1 MTDATVSTPVT
12 ATGLEPALEP
22 ASSSRAQNRKARK
35 NAAKDP
41 KRKITWD
48 RVWAQRALLA
58 MAVPLLMYQIL
69 FKYVPVYGW
78 AIAFQN
84 FKPARGSSPW
94 PGDRSLWN
102 QQWVG
107 LENFHNLFTGVMG
120 ERFIRV
126 VINTIGQSVLTLT
139 VGTFGAIVLALLLN
153 EVKNLPFKRILQN
166 ITYMPHFLSWVI
178 VASLASVALSLPS
191 SGGFIN
197 QGLMSLHLVD
207 HPVLFLT
214 QPNYF
219 WEIVAGT
226 NLWKELGWNTILY
239 LAAITAIDPAL
250 YEAAEVDGAG
260 RYRKM
265 FSITLPSI
273 RPTIVVLLIINSGW
287 ILSTNFELPYFLGNG
302 LISDKSETIDVFVL
316 RYGYQLGNYS
326 LAVVAGI
333 FKTIVA
339 VILVGSANLA
349 AKRLNQE
356 TLV

>member
-22 ASSSRAQNRKARK
+22 ASSSRAQKRKARK
-35 NAAKDP
+35 KAAKDP

-58 MAVPLLMYQIL
+58 MAVPLLLYQIL

-78 AIAFQN
+78 AIAFQRY
-84 FKPARGSSPW
+84 KPGRGSIW
-94 PGDRSLWN
+94 D

-107 LENFHNLFTGVMG
+107 LQNFHNLFTGVNG
-120 ERFIRV
+120 ERFRQV
-126 VINTIGQSVLTLT
+126 VVNTMGQSVLTLV

-197 QGLMSLHLVD
+197 QGLMNLHLID
-207 HPVLFLT
+207 QPILFLT

-239 LAAITAIDPAL
+239 LAAITAIDPGL

-302 LISDKSETIDVFVL
+302 LVSEKSETIDVFVL

>member
-12 ATGLEPALEP
+12 ATGLEPAPEP
-22 ASSSRAQNRKARK
+22 ASSSRAYNRKARK

-58 MAVPLLMYQIL
+58 MAVPLLLYQIL

-78 AIAFQN
+78 AIAFQRY
-84 FKPARGSSPW
+84 KPGRGSIW
-94 PGDRSLWN
+94 D

-107 LENFHNLFTGVMG
+107 LQNFHNLFTGVMG
-120 ERFIRV
+120 ERFTRV

-197 QGLMSLHLVD
+197 QALMSAHLVD
-207 HPVLFLT
+207 EPVLFLT
-214 QPNYF
+214 EPNYF
-219 WEIVAGT
+219 WGIVAGT
-226 NLWKELGWNTILY
+226 NLWKELGWNTIIY
-239 LAAITAIDPAL
+239 LAAITAIDPGL

-302 LISDKSETIDVFVL
+302 LVSEKSETIDVFVL

>member
-1 MTDATVSTPVT
+1 MTDSTVSTLATASGPET
-12 ATGLEPALEP
+12 ALPLATG
-22 ASSSRAQNRKARK
+22 SRASKRKAQK
-35 NAAKDP
+35 NIAKGP
-41 KRKITWD
+41 QRKITWD
-48 RVWAQRALLA
+48 RVWAQRALIV
-58 MAVPLLMYQIL
+58 MAVPLLLYQIL
-69 FKYVPVYGW
+69 FKYVPAYGW
-78 AIAFQN
+78 VIAFQHYR
-84 FKPARGSSPW
+84 PGRGSI
-94 PGDRSLWN
+94 WN

-107 LENFHNLFTGVMG
+107 LENFRNLFTGLNG
-120 ERFIRV
+120 KQFRN
-126 VINTIGQSVLTLT
+126 VIVNTLGQSLLSLI
-139 VGTFGAIVLALLLN
+139 VGTLGAIVLALLLN
-153 EVKNLPFKRILQN
+153 EVKNLPFKRVLQN

-178 VASLASVALSLPS
+178 VASLAAVALSLPS

-197 QGLMSLHLVD
+197 QALLNLHLIS

-239 LAAITAIDPAL
+239 LTAITAIDPTL

-265 FSITLPSI
+265 FNITLPGI

-302 LISDKSETIDVFVL
+302 LVSQRAQTIDVFVL
-316 RYGYQLGNYS
+316 HYGYQLGNYS

>member
-1 MTDATVSTPVT
+1 MTHAPVGTPAT
-12 ATGLEPALEP
+12 ATGLDPALEP
-22 ASSSRAQNRKARK
+22 ASSSDRKARK
-35 NAAKDP
+35 KAEKARQKRLAQPFKP
-41 KRKITWD
+41 KMTWD
-48 RVWAQRALLA
+48 VVKAQRALLF
-58 MAVPLLMYQIL
+58 MAVPLLLYQVL

-84 FKPARGSSPW
+84 YKPGRG
-94 PGDRSLWN
+94 GILE
-102 QQWVG
+102 QEWVG
-107 LENFHNLFTGVMG
+107 LKNFENLFTGVMG
-120 ERFIRV
+120 DRFRQTI
-126 VINTIGQSVLTLT
+126 INTLGQSILTLV
-139 VGTFGAIVLALLLN
+139 VGTFGAIILALLLN
-153 EVKNLPFKRILQN
+153 EVKNLGFKRVLQN

-197 QGLMSLHLVD
+197 QALLALNIVQE
-207 HPVLFLT
+207 PVLFLT
-214 QPNYF
+214 EPNYF
-219 WEIVAGT
+219 WGIVAGT

-265 FSITLPSI
+265 WNITLPGI
-273 RPTIVVLLIINSGW
+273 MPTIVVLLIINSGW

-302 LISDKSETIDVFVL
+302 LISERSETIDVFVL
-316 RYGYQLGNYS
+316 RYGFQLNNYS
-326 LAVVAGI
+326 LGVVAGI

-339 VILVGSANLA
+339 IILVGAANQT
-349 AKRLNQE
+349 AKRLKQE

>member
-1 MTDATVSTPVT
+1 MTDPVSTLVT
-12 ATGLEPALEP
+12 ATGLEEALEP

-48 RVWAQRALLA
+48 RVRAQRALLA

-84 FKPARGSSPW
+84 FKPGRGSI
-94 PGDRSLWN
+94 WN
-102 QQWVG
+102 QKWVG
-107 LENFHNLFTGVMG
+107 LHNFHNLFTGVMG
-120 ERFIRV
+120 ERFRRV
-126 VINTIGQSVLTLT
+126 VVNTMGQSVLTLI

-207 HPVLFLT
+207 HPILFLT
-214 QPNYF
+214 EPNYF
-219 WEIVAGT
+219 WGIVAGT
-226 NLWKELGWNTILY
+226 SLWKELGWNTILY
-239 LAAITAIDPAL
+239 RAAITAIDPAL

-302 LISDKSETIDVFVL
+302 LISDKAETIDVFVL

>member
-58 MAVPLLMYQIL
+58 MSVPLLLYQIL

-84 FKPARGSSPW
+84 FKPGRGSIW
-94 PGDRSLWN
+94 D
-102 QQWVG
+102 QKWVG
-107 LENFHNLFTGVMG
+107 LQNFYNLFTGVNG
-120 ERFIRV
+120 ERFRRV
-126 VINTIGQSVLTLT
+126 VVNTMGQSVLTLI

-207 HPVLFLT
+207 EPVLFLT

-239 LAAITAIDPAL
+239 LAAMTAIDPAL

-273 RPTIVVLLIINSGW
+273 RPVIVILLIINSGW

-302 LISDKSETIDVFVL
+302 LVSDKSETIDVFVL

-339 VILVGSANLA
+339 VILVGAANQA